1 LAITSIEWNDVRK
14 VEGEVIARVSIDG
27 VDLAHEDPNIN
38 STKVRCEEEGS
49 RIGRN
54 SEDQHL
60 QRMRVS
66 GGEPEGEFVVMV
78 DLNLRMISMIRSRLG
93 RMNCRSTLCI
103 SG

>member
-1 LAITSIEWNDVRK
+1 
-14 VEGEVIARVSIDG
+14 VIARVSIDG
-27 VDLAHEDPNIN
+27 VDLAHQDPNIN

-54 SEDQHL
+54 GEDQHL

-78 DLNLRMISMIRSRLG
+78 DLKIRMMGMISRKLPEYLMYKRIEP
-93 RMNCRSTLCI
+93 
-103 SG
+103 

>member
-1 LAITSIEWNDVRK
+1 M
-14 VEGEVIARVSIDG
+14 IARVSIDG
-27 VDLAHEDPNIN
+27 VDLAHQDPNIN

-54 SEDQHL
+54 GEDQHL

-78 DLNLRMISMIRSRLG
+78 DLKIRMMGMISRKLPEYLMYKRIEP
-93 RMNCRSTLCI
+93 
-103 SG
+103 

>member
-1 LAITSIEWNDVRK
+1 M
-14 VEGEVIARVSIDG
+14 IARVSIDG

-78 DLNLRMISMIRSRLG
+78 DLKIRMMGMISRKLPEYLMYKRIEP
-93 RMNCRSTLCI
+93 
-103 SG
+103 